1 MKKIVACLISL
12 ALLLSSVAFAEE
24 VENHGTPTDIQP
36 TTPPMVTEEPTA
48 TEAPTAEPTVTEE
61 PVQSE
66 VTEEPVQPEATEA
79 PTETVAP
86 TAVPEHKVTITLEH
100 TGDKIYFGDMV
111 TLRATLSGYENTAY
125 TLQWLLNGNPVQGA
139 NELTYTFTASQEL
152 CGEWQLVVMT
162 AE

>member
-12 ALLLSSVAFAEE
+12 ALLLSSVAFAAE

-36 TTPPMVTEEPTA
+36 TTAPMVTEEPTV

-61 PVQSE
+61 PVQPE
-66 VTEEPVQPEATEA
+66 VTEA
-79 PTETVAP
+79 PTETAAP

-139 NELTYTFTASQEL
+139 NELTYTFTAAQEL

>member
-12 ALLLSSVAFAEE
+12 TLLLSSVAFAAE

-36 TTPPMVTEEPTA
+36 TTPPRGTEEPTA

-61 PVQSE
+61 PVQPE
-66 VTEEPVQPEATEA
+66 VTEA
-79 PTETVAP
+79 PTETAAP

-100 TGDKIYFGDMV
+100 TGDKIYFGDTV

-139 NELTYTFTASQEL
+139 NELTYTFTAAQEL

>member
-12 ALLLSSVAFAEE
+12 ALLLSSVAFAAE

-36 TTPPMVTEEPTA
+36 TTAPMVTEEPTA

-61 PVQSE
+61 PVQPE
-66 VTEEPVQPEATEA
+66 VTEA
-79 PTETVAP
+79 PTETAAP

-139 NELTYTFTASQEL
+139 NELTYTFTAAQEL

>member
-12 ALLLSSVAFAEE
+12 ALLLSSVAFAAE

-66 VTEEPVQPEATEA
+66 VTEEPVQPEVTEA
-79 PTETVAP
+79 PTETAAP

-139 NELTYTFTASQEL
+139 NELTYTFTAAQEL

>member
-12 ALLLSSVAFAEE
+12 ALLLSSVAFAAE

-36 TTPPMVTEEPTA
+36 TTAPMVTEEPTA
-48 TEAPTAEPTVTEE
+48 AEAPTAEPTVTEE
-61 PVQSE
+61 PVQPE
-66 VTEEPVQPEATEA
+66 VTEA
-79 PTETVAP
+79 PTETAAP

-139 NELTYTFTASQEL
+139 NELTYTFTAAQEL

>member
-12 ALLLSSVAFAEE
+12 ALLLSSVAFAAE

-36 TTPPMVTEEPTA
+36 TTAPMVMEEPTA

-61 PVQSE
+61 PVQPE
-66 VTEEPVQPEATEA
+66 VTEA
-79 PTETVAP
+79 PTETAAP

-139 NELTYTFTASQEL
+139 NELTYTFTAAQEL

>member
-12 ALLLSSVAFAEE
+12 ALLLSSVAFAAEF
-24 VENHGTPTDIQP
+24 ENHGTPTDIQP
-36 TTPPMVTEEPTA
+36 TTAPMVTEEPTV

-66 VTEEPVQPEATEA
+66 VTEA
-79 PTETVAP
+79 PTETAAP

-139 NELTYTFTASQEL
+139 NELTYTFTAAQEL

>member
-12 ALLLSSVAFAEE
+12 ALLLSSVAFAAE

-36 TTPPMVTEEPTA
+36 TTAPMVTEEPTA

-61 PVQSE
+61 PVQPE
-66 VTEEPVQPEATEA
+66 VTEA
-79 PTETVAP
+79 PTETAAP

-100 TGDKIYFGDMV
+100 TGDKIYFGDTV

-139 NELTYTFTASQEL
+139 NELTYTFTAAQEL

>member
-1 MKKIVACLISL
+1 MKKIVACLILL
-12 ALLLSSVAFAEE
+12 ALLLSSVAFAAE

-61 PVQSE
+61 PVQPE
-66 VTEEPVQPEATEA
+66 VTEA
-79 PTETVAP
+79 PTETAAP

-100 TGDKIYFGDMV
+100 TGDKIYFGDTV

-139 NELTYTFTASQEL
+139 NELTYTFTAAQEL

>member
-1 MKKIVACLISL
+1 MKKIVACLILL
-12 ALLLSSVAFAEE
+12 ALLLSSVAFAAE

-36 TTPPMVTEEPTA
+36 ATAPMVTEEPTA
-48 TEAPTAEPTVTEE
+48 AEAPTAEPTVTEE
-61 PVQSE
+61 PVQPE
-66 VTEEPVQPEATEA
+66 VTEA
-79 PTETVAP
+79 PTETAAP

-139 NELTYTFTASQEL
+139 NELTYTFTAAQEL

>member
-12 ALLLSSVAFAEE
+12 ALLLSSVAFAAE

-36 TTPPMVTEEPTA
+36 TTAPMVTEEPTA

-66 VTEEPVQPEATEA
+66 VTEA
-79 PTETVAP
+79 PTETAAP

-139 NELTYTFTASQEL
+139 NELTYTFTAAQEL

>member
-12 ALLLSSVAFAEE
+12 ALLLSSVAFAAE

-36 TTPPMVTEEPTA
+36 TTPPMVTEEPTV

-61 PVQSE
+61 PVQPE
-66 VTEEPVQPEATEA
+66 VTEA
-79 PTETVAP
+79 PTETAAP

-100 TGDKIYFGDMV
+100 TGDKIYFGDTV

-139 NELTYTFTASQEL
+139 NELTYTFTAAQEL

>member
-12 ALLLSSVAFAEE
+12 ALLLSSVAFAAE

-36 TTPPMVTEEPTA
+36 TTAPMVTEEPTA

-61 PVQSE
+61 PVQPE
-66 VTEEPVQPEATEA
+66 VTEA

-100 TGDKIYFGDMV
+100 TGDKIYFGDTV

-139 NELTYTFTASQEL
+139 NELTYTFTAAQEL

>member
-12 ALLLSSVAFAEE
+12 ALLLSSVAFAAE

-36 TTPPMVTEEPTA
+36 TTAPMVMEEPTA
-48 TEAPTAEPTVTEE
+48 AEAPTAEPTVTEE
-61 PVQSE
+61 PVQPE
-66 VTEEPVQPEATEA
+66 VTEA
-79 PTETVAP
+79 PTETAAP

-139 NELTYTFTASQEL
+139 NELTYTFTAAQEL

>member
-12 ALLLSSVAFAEE
+12 ALLLSSVAFAAE

-36 TTPPMVTEEPTA
+36 TTAPMVTEEPTV

-61 PVQSE
+61 PVQPE
-66 VTEEPVQPEATEA
+66 VTEA
-79 PTETVAP
+79 PTETAAP
-86 TAVPEHKVTITLEH
+86 TAVTEHKVTITLEH
-100 TGDKIYFGDMV
+100 TGDKIYFGDTV

-139 NELTYTFTASQEL
+139 NELTYTFTAAQEL

>member
-12 ALLLSSVAFAEE
+12 TLLLSSVAFAAE

-36 TTPPMVTEEPTA
+36 TTAPMVTEEPTA

-61 PVQSE
+61 PVQPE
-66 VTEEPVQPEATEA
+66 VTEA
-79 PTETVAP
+79 PTETAAP

-100 TGDKIYFGDMV
+100 TGDKIYFGDTV

-139 NELTYTFTASQEL
+139 NELTYTFTAAQEL

>member
-1 MKKIVACLISL
+1 MKKIVACLILL
-12 ALLLSSVAFAEE
+12 ALLFSSVAFAAE

-36 TTPPMVTEEPTA
+36 TTAPMVTEEPTA
-48 TEAPTAEPTVTEE
+48 AEAPTAEPTVTEE
-61 PVQSE
+61 PVQPE
-66 VTEEPVQPEATEA
+66 VTEA
-79 PTETVAP
+79 PTETAAP

-139 NELTYTFTASQEL
+139 NELTYTFTAAQEL

>member
-12 ALLLSSVAFAEE
+12 TLLLSSVAFAAE

-61 PVQSE
+61 PVQPE
-66 VTEEPVQPEATEA
+66 VTEA
-79 PTETVAP
+79 PTETAAP

-100 TGDKIYFGDMV
+100 TGDKIYFGDTV

-139 NELTYTFTASQEL
+139 NELTYTFTAAQEL

>member
-12 ALLLSSVAFAEE
+12 ALLLSSVAFAAE

-36 TTPPMVTEEPTA
+36 TTAPMVTEEPTA

-61 PVQSE
+61 PVQPE
-66 VTEEPVQPEATEA
+66 VTEA
-79 PTETVAP
+79 PTETAAP

-100 TGDKIYFGDMV
+100 TGDKIYFGDTV